1 MGQLHAKASLTFK
14 PKQISKTEKVS
25 VTTQFLMDVTVRKKE
40 EQILVNVLGE
50 NTLSWESQKNLIE
63 GPLQRLV
70 WVHLVA
76 QQ

>member
-40 EQILVNVLGE
+40 EQSGFKLWKKKKKQL
-50 NTLSWESQKNLIE
+50 
-63 GPLQRLV
+63 
-70 WVHLVA
+70 
-76 QQ
+76 